1 MELQKRNS
9 FFRLKTINKRKG
21 ELLMNKMGLLMV
33 ILSLQKVVNE
43 TLEPSREKSLIMTK
57 LDEAGLW
64 LTRYIAV
71 HAADEVPKSE

>member
-1 MELQKRNS
+1 
-9 FFRLKTINKRKG
+9 
-21 ELLMNKMGLLMV
+21 MNKMGLLMV
-33 ILSLQKVVNE
+33 ILSLQKVVND

>member
-1 MELQKRNS
+1 
-9 FFRLKTINKRKG
+9 
-21 ELLMNKMGLLMV
+21 MNKMKLLKE

-71 HAADEVPKSE
+71 PAADEVPKSE

>member
-1 MELQKRNS
+1 
-9 FFRLKTINKRKG
+9 
-21 ELLMNKMGLLMV
+21 MNKMELLMV